1 MLSDAWKSHTRQ
13 YWPGTNEQTCN
24 QLWTRGQGVIEL
36 LITSLLSVTH
46 FAWFSRIYFETR
58 NHARIEQFVSFATHF
73 PISKQIFET
82 EFENQKK
89 IRFPNE
95 YYIVPPYTSAPF
107 VDVILV
113 YFVLQTKVTGFG
125 HSLFYI
131 LDLGSAFYCKRA
143 KIESTFQIFSG
154 WFIVH
159 VRHETEIKNIWE
171 SV

>member
-1 MLSDAWKSHTRQ
+1 MKLPNLHLIKQNSPLLPRNSAPVLS
-13 YWPGTNEQTCN
+13 
-24 QLWTRGQGVIEL
+24 
-36 LITSLLSVTH
+36 SVMH
-46 FAWFSRIYFETR
+46 FVWFSCIYFKTHI
-58 NHARIEQFVSFATHF
+58 HACIEQFVSFAMHF

-131 LDLGSAFYCKRA
+131 LDLGSVFYCRRA
-143 KIESTFQIFSG
+143 KIESAFQIFCG
-154 WFIVH
+154 WFIVYA
-159 VRHETEIKNIWE
+159 RHETEIKNIWK

>member
-1 MLSDAWKSHTRQ
+1 MIPPGNKAKLVKCHVFCVILS
-13 YWPGTNEQTCN
+13 
-24 QLWTRGQGVIEL
+24 
-36 LITSLLSVTH
+36 
-46 FAWFSRIYFETR
+46 IYFKTR
-58 NHARIEQFVSFATHF
+58 IHARIEQFVSFVTHF

-131 LDLGSAFYCKRA
+131 LDLGSVFYCRPA
-143 KIESTFQIFSG
+143 KIESAFQIFCG
-154 WFIVH
+154 
-159 VRHETEIKNIWE
+159 
-171 SV
+171 

>member
-1 MLSDAWKSHTRQ
+1 MIP
-13 YWPGTNEQTCN
+13 PGNKAKLVKCHAFC
-24 QLWTRGQGVIEL
+24 VI
-36 LITSLLSVTH
+36 LI
-46 FAWFSRIYFETR
+46 IYFKTR
-58 NHARIEQFVSFATHF
+58 IHARIEQFVSFVTHF

-131 LDLGSAFYCKRA
+131 LDLGFVFYCKRG
-143 KIESTFQIFSG
+143 KIESAFQIFSC
-154 WFIVH
+154 WFIVYS
-159 VRHETEIKNIWE
+159 RDETEIKNMWE

>member
-1 MLSDAWKSHTRQ
+1 MIPPGNKAKLVKCHVFCVILS
-13 YWPGTNEQTCN
+13 
-24 QLWTRGQGVIEL
+24 
-36 LITSLLSVTH
+36 
-46 FAWFSRIYFETR
+46 IYFKTR
-58 NHARIEQFVSFATHF
+58 IHARIEQFVSFVTHF

-131 LDLGSAFYCKRA
+131 LDLGSVFYCRRA
-143 KIESTFQIFSG
+143 KIESAFQIFCG
-154 WFIVH
+154 
-159 VRHETEIKNIWE
+159 
-171 SV
+171 

>member
-1 MLSDAWKSHTRQ
+1 MFCAKLHFSHHPGLS
-13 YWPGTNEQTCN
+13 
-24 QLWTRGQGVIEL
+24 
-36 LITSLLSVTH
+36 SVTH
-46 FAWFSRIYFETR
+46 FAWFSRIYFKTR
-58 NHARIEQFVSFATHF
+58 IHARIEQFVSFVTHF

-131 LDLGSAFYCKRA
+131 LDLGSVFFCKRA
-143 KIESTFQIFSG
+143 KTESAFQVFSG
-154 WFIVH
+154 WFIVYA
-159 VRHETEIKNIWE
+159 RHETEIKNIWE

>member
-1 MLSDAWKSHTRQ
+1 MSLIYSK
-13 YWPGTNEQTCN
+13 TC
-24 QLWTRGQGVIEL
+24 
-36 LITSLLSVTH
+36 
-46 FAWFSRIYFETR
+46 IY
-58 NHARIEQFVSFATHF
+58 ARIEQFVSFVTHF

-131 LDLGSAFYCKRA
+131 LDLGFVFYCKRG
-143 KIESTFQIFSG
+143 KMESAFQIFSG
-154 WFIVH
+154 
-159 VRHETEIKNIWE
+159 
-171 SV
+171 

>member
-1 MLSDAWKSHTRQ
+1 MAKYNLVTYLLDTDLS
-13 YWPGTNEQTCN
+13 
-24 QLWTRGQGVIEL
+24 
-36 LITSLLSVTH
+36 SVTH
-46 FAWFSRIYFETR
+46 FAWFSRIYFKTR
-58 NHARIEQFVSFATHF
+58 IHARIEQFVSFVTHF

-95 YYIVPPYTSAPF
+95 YHIVPPYTPAPF

-113 YFVLQTKVTGFG
+113 SFVLQTKVTGFI

-131 LDLGSAFYCKRA
+131 LDLDSVFCCKRA
-143 KIESTFQIFSG
+143 KIESAFQIFSG
-154 WFIVH
+154 WFIVY
-159 VRHETEIKNIWE
+159 VRHETEIKNVWE

>member
-1 MLSDAWKSHTRQ
+1 M
-13 YWPGTNEQTCN
+13 E
-24 QLWTRGQGVIEL
+24 RGQPPSHVPATMESPEQYAG
-36 LITSLLSVTH
+36 LSSVMH
-46 FAWFSRIYFETR
+46 FAWFSRIYFKTR
-58 NHARIEQFVSFATHF
+58 IHARIEQFVSFVTHF

-95 YYIVPPYTSAPF
+95 YYIVPPYTSVPF
-107 VDVILV
+107 VNVILV

-131 LDLGSAFYCKRA
+131 LDLGSVFYCRRA
-143 KIESTFQIFSG
+143 KIESAFQIFCG
-154 WFIVH
+154 WFTVYA
-159 VRHETEIKNIWE
+159 RHETEIKNIWK

>member
-1 MLSDAWKSHTRQ
+1 MRSTLLDARSSAEFSGKMHKFLRSLADFLLQACQVSCILHDSHAFILKRIH
-13 YWPGTNEQTCN
+13 TC
-24 QLWTRGQGVIEL
+24 
-36 LITSLLSVTH
+36 
-46 FAWFSRIYFETR
+46 
-58 NHARIEQFVSFATHF
+58 IEQFVSFVTHF

-95 YYIVPPYTSAPF
+95 YCIVPPYTPAPF

-113 YFVLQTKVTGFG
+113 SFVLLTKVRGFS

-131 LDLGSAFYCKRA
+131 LNLGSVFCCKYA

-154 WFIVH
+154 
-159 VRHETEIKNIWE
+159 
-171 SV
+171 